1 MEEPVWVSQQ
11 VVFAIH
17 SDQLSQHGGTPGLR
31 VRDETLLESSLAR
44 PCHLLAYDTPDYFD
58 LAAAYGYGLVKNH
71 PFIDGNKRTAFMTL
85 YVFLRLN
92 GWVLAVPEVEV
103 VMMMEQLSTDETS
116 QAQLAEW
123 LRQNSQPS

>member
-11 VVFAIH
+11 VVLAIH

-31 VRDETLLESSLAR
+31 DENLLESSLAR
-44 PCHLLAYDTPDYFD
+44 PRHLLAYNAPDCFD

-71 PFIDGNKRTAFMTL
+71 PFIDSNKRTAFMTL

-116 QAQLAEW
+116 QAQLAKW

>member
-11 VVFAIH
+11 VVLTIH

-31 VRDETLLESSLAR
+31 DETLLESSLAR
-44 PCHLLAYDTPDYFD
+44 PRHLLTFDAPDCFD

-92 GWVLAVPEVEV
+92 GWVLEVPEVEV
-103 VMMMEQLSTDETS
+103 VMMIEQLSIDETS
-116 QAQLAEW
+116 QAQLADW
-123 LRQNSQPS
+123 LRQNSEPS